1 MKRRLTA
8 FPIGVGAREAPGV
21 GAQKGPPDETFTH
34 AAHASLGGAG
44 AGARAHASNRPV
56 ALASV
61 SERTHT
67 LVLSGELTHRSAHAV
82 EVEIERLCAEGVT
95 GITIDLRELAEIDPI
110 GVAVIAFRSGL
121 CRRRGYEFTLIA
133 GSRQIRRAFEQA
145 GVAYLLPPDEEA
157 VSPPEPARV
166 RPLALA
172 HS

>member
-8 FPIGVGAREAPGV
+8 FPVGVGAREAPGV
-21 GAQKGPPDETFTH
+21 GARQGPPEETFTH
-34 AAHASLGGAG
+34 ATHTALGGAG
-44 AGARAHASNRPV
+44 ARTHASNRPV

-61 SERTHT
+61 SEWTHT
-67 LVLSGELTHRSAHAV
+67 LVLSGELTHRSAHAL
-82 EVEIERLCAEGVT
+82 EVEIERLCAAGVT

-121 CRRRGYEFTLIA
+121 CKRRGYDFTLIA
-133 GSRQIRRAFEQA
+133 GSRHVRRRFEQA
-145 GVAYLLPPDEEA
+145 GVAYLLPPEEEA
-157 VSPPEPARV
+157 ASPPEPARV